1 MGLATGPEGRIY
13 ITDLDTIEK
22 SNLNRQFLFRP
33 KDVGSFKSEA
43 GRRAIT
49 EMNESLV
56 GKVEVFKLAVGGETE
71 GTLPSL
77 SSSPLASTSTTSVE
91 PSTSSVS
98 FSLPLSA
105 PQAAPTSP
113 LASLA
118 SLIPDSLSAGL
129 RDLLPPWVFAVPKRR
144 TTHSAKRMRSA
155 NKHLKEKQSESHSLL
170 SLSTFG

>member
-77 SSSPLASTSTTSVE
+77 SSSPLALRLLTS
-91 PSTSSVS
+91 
-98 FSLPLSA
+98 LQYSA
-105 PQAAPTSP
+105 A
-113 LASLA
+113 
-118 SLIPDSLSAGL
+118 
-129 RDLLPPWVFAVPKRR
+129 
-144 TTHSAKRMRSA
+144 
-155 NKHLKEKQSESHSLL
+155 
-170 SLSTFG
+170 TFGDSFFDGLDGVTNALDNVAAREFSFCPTRSL